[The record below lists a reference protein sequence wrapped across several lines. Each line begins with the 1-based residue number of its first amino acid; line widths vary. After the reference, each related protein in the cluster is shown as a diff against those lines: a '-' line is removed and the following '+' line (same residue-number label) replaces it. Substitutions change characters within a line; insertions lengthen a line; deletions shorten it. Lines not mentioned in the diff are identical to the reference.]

1 MFIPKTL
8 VISYLCILY
17 LDCFEDSVL
26 LLMKLVI
33 VSIPMEIEAIR
44 KEVIDSLSVILS
56 GLPRAFI
63 TVVMV
68 VVSNA

>member
-1 MFIPKTL
+1 
-8 VISYLCILY
+8 
-17 LDCFEDSVL
+17 
-26 LLMKLVI
+26 MKLVI